1 MLTEN
6 QSRLYRILHD
16 AISEFHQAP
25 EGLGPDYKSLGQILE
40 IINSLCRVLGDYA
53 AVILVNNI
61 SDDPEKFVISVI
73 KDVKTYIEIGK
84 KNAATNG
91 DAHPGVQLH

>member
-6 QSRLYRILHD
+6 QSHLYRILHD

-25 EGLGPDYKSLGQILE
+25 EGLGADYKSLGQIIE

-53 AVILVNNI
+53 AVILVN
-61 SDDPEKFVISVI
+61 DLTVDQEKFVTSVI
-73 KDVKTYIEIGK
+73 KDVNTCIEIGK
-84 KNAATNG
+84 KNAAANG
-91 DAHPGVQLH
+91 DEYPGEPLH